1 MVKFYTITQKG
12 YTFVRHDADTLV
24 PDEEWELERVAAFMS
39 IHRALNVM
47 ATKYCKGMT
56 FRPALASIQYTLEC
70 DPVTSHDLNKLTGVL
85 VPKLCEMYSTPETQ
99 GYLGRPLSLI
109 LDDVVKLTKDYIH
122 EKEQPVEVLGQVV
135 TPAPFLTRPSKEDYD
150 KMLEA
155 ESAKKQSIADKFKD
169 ELNSGKA
176 IGHRISIKEGCNVYT
191 GVIVKITDRCVYCD
205 VKDEYGNLL
214 QNHARF
220 PRTSPR
226 FILNSYR

>member
-47 ATKYCKGMT
+47 ATKYAKGMT

-70 DPVTSHDLNKLTGVL
+70 DPATSHDLDKLNGVL
-85 VPKLCEMYSTPETQ
+85 VPKLCEMYSAPETQ
-99 GYLGRPLSLI
+99 GYLGRPLGHI
-109 LDDVVKLTKDYIH
+109 LDDVVTIAKEYIQ
-122 EKEQPVEVLGQVV
+122 EKEQPVEVLGKVAS
-135 TPAPFLTRPSKEDYD
+135 PKPFLTRPSREEYEKI
-150 KMLEA
+150 LEA
-155 ESAKKQSIADKFKD
+155 ESSYKQSVADKFKAALD
-169 ELNSGKA
+169 SGEA

-191 GVIVKITDRCVYCD
+191 GVIVKISDRCVYCD

-220 PRTSPR
+220 PRNSPR
-226 FILNSYR
+226 FILNSYK